1 MSLKRSEKAF
11 KQAVKCLAGGVN
23 SPVRAFKAVG
33 GSPLFIKK
41 AVGSKICD
49 LDNNRYVDY
58 VMSWGAMILGH
69 LHPAVVR
76 SVKNTLDSG
85 MSFGAPTENETTLAQ
100 MIIKAIPSVE
110 MARLVNSGTEAA
122 MSAIRLARG
131 YTKRDK
137 IVKFEGCYHGHCDS
151 LLVKAGSGAATFGV
165 SDSAGVTASLSR
177 DTIVLPY
184 NDIEALR
191 TALKENHK
199 DISCVIIEPVAANM
213 GVVMPELDFLFCLR
227 ELTAKYKIVLIF
239 DEVISGFRFTFGGAQ
254 SLFGIEPDLTC
265 LGKIIGGGMPLAAY
279 GGRKEIMECLSPLG
293 GVYQAGTLSGNPIA
307 VSAGIATLDALSKLD
322 YLKLNEKAI
331 ELCQV
336 MEDSLRRNNLRFTLN
351 RAGSIFTL
359 FFTENKV
366 RDFKSAKGS
375 DIRKYAAYFREML
388 KQGIYLAPSQFEAN
402 FFSFAHS
409 DEDLRKTVKAFNK
422 AIKRI

>member
-1 MSLKRSEKAF
+1 MNLKRSEKAF
-11 KQAVKCLAGGVN
+11 KQAVKFLAGGVN

-41 AVGSKICD
+41 AVGSKISD

-69 LHPAVVR
+69 LHPSVVKA
-76 SVKNTLDSG
+76 VKNALNSG
-85 MSFGAPTENETTLAQ
+85 MSFGAPTENETLLGR
-100 MIIKAIPSVE
+100 MISEAVPSVE
-110 MARLVNSGTEAA
+110 MIRLVNSGTEAA

-137 IVKFEGCYHGHCDS
+137 IVKFDGCYHGHCDS

-165 SDSAGVTASLSR
+165 SDSAGVTASLSK

-184 NDIEALR
+184 NDIDALR

-199 DISCVIIEPVAANM
+199 DIACVIIEPVAANM
-213 GVVMPELDFLFCLR
+213 GVVMPEIDFLVCLR

-279 GGRKEIMECLSPLG
+279 GGRKEIMEYLSPLG

-307 VSAGIATLDALSKLD
+307 VSAGISTLNALSKLD

-336 MEDSLRRNNLRFTLN
+336 MEDSLMRNNLRFTIN

-359 FFTENKV
+359 FFTKNKV
-366 RDFKSAKGS
+366 CDFNSAKKS
-375 DIRKYAAYFREML
+375 DTGKYAAYFREML

-402 FFSFAHS
+402 FVSFAHT

-422 AIKRI
+422 AI

>member
-1 MSLKRSEKAF
+1 MNLKHSEKAF
-11 KQAVKCLAGGVN
+11 KKAVKCLAGGVN

-41 AVGSKICD
+41 AKGSKIYD

-76 SVKNTLDSG
+76 SVKKTMGLG
-85 MSFGAPTENETTLAQ
+85 MSFGAPTENETRLAQ
-100 MIIKAIPSVE
+100 MITGVIPSME
-110 MARLVNSGTEAA
+110 MIRLVNSGTEAA

-137 IVKFEGCYHGHCDS
+137 IVKFDGCYHGHCDS

-165 SDSAGVTASLSR
+165 SDSAGVTRSSSK

-184 NDIEALR
+184 NDIYALKK
-191 TALKENHK
+191 AIKENHRA
-199 DISCVIIEPVAANM
+199 IACVIIEPVAANM
-213 GVVMPELDFLFCLR
+213 GVVMPEIDFLVCLR

-254 SLFGIEPDLTC
+254 SLFGIKPDLTC

-279 GGRKEIMECLSPLG
+279 GGRKEIMELLSPLG
-293 GVYQAGTLSGNPIA
+293 TVYQAGTLSGNPIA
-307 VSAGIATLDALSKLD
+307 VSAGLATLDALSKLD

-336 MEDSLRRNNLRFTLN
+336 MEDSLRRNNLRFTIN

-359 FFTENKV
+359 FFTEGKV
-366 RDFKSAKGS
+366 RDFKSARNS
-375 DIRKYAAYFREML
+375 DTRKYAVYFREML

-402 FFSFAHS
+402 FPSFAHS
-409 DEDLRKTVKAFNK
+409 DEDLRKTVKAFNRAVK
-422 AIKRI
+422 KI